1 MKHHYMKLIYSGLVI
16 TMLAGG
22 TAFAQIG
29 DIKNKPVLK
38 SPSVKVPLKQS
49 VKRDADGDGRL
60 SLAHG
65 GDDCDD
71 NDANRFP
78 GNVEVAD
85 TANHDEDCDASTFGF
100 VDRDGDGFGADYACN
115 IDQSGAKICGRDCD
129 DGKGW
134 VHPNQIDIFNGKDDN
149 CSGSV
154 DEHQS
159 AQDMK
164 KLLGLK

>member
-1 MKHHYMKLIYSGLVI
+1 MKNQVQKIM
-16 TMLAGG
+16 MP
-22 TAFAQIG
+22 AFIFAVCFAAPVSAQIG

-38 SPSVKVPLKQS
+38 SPTVKVPLKQS
-49 VKRDADGDGRL
+49 TKRDADGDGRL
-60 SLAHG
+60 SIAHG

-129 DGKGW
+129 DSKAW
-134 VHPNQIDIFNGKDDN
+134 VHPNQIDIFNGQDDN
-149 CSGSV
+149 CSGSI

-159 AQDMK
+159 AEDLK
-164 KLLGLK
+164 KRLGIK